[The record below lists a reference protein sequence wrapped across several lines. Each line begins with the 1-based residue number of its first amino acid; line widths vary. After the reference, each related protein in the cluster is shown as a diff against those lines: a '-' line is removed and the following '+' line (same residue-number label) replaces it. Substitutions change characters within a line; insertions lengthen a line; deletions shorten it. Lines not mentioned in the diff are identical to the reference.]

1 MAVERVQDLP
11 LAGGH
16 LALDLVNTVEP
27 RIAGEDQTDHLR
39 NPADLLVWARRVD
52 LIDESE
58 AAEVAQAWA
67 RSPALAAADLE
78 AAVTIRESLYDVL
91 TGAAEGLPV
100 LAAGWAGAGSRT
112 GLVADGNG
120 FRLVVGTSIPDRL
133 SVAAVDLLTTADLT
147 KLHACPP
154 EQGGCGWLF
163 LDHSRNSTRRWCVME
178 DCGAKAKSR
187 RLTERRRADRTAVR
201 DPDRQRPV
209 E

>member
-39 NPADLLVWARRVD
+39 NPADLLTWARRVD
-52 LIDESE
+52 LVDDSA
-58 AAEVAQAWA
+58 AAEVAEAWA

-78 AAVTIRESLYDVL
+78 AAVAIRESLYDVL
-91 TGAAEGLPV
+91 TGAADGLPV

-133 SVAAVDLLTTADLT
+133 AVAAVDLLTTADLT

-163 LDHSRNSTRRWCVME
+163 LDHSRNSTRRWCVMA

-187 RLTERRRADRTAVR
+187 RLTERRRADRAAVR

>member
-1 MAVERVQDLP
+1 VQDLP

-39 NPADLLVWARRVD
+39 NPADLLIWARRVD
-52 LIDESE
+52 LVDESE
-58 AAEVAQAWA
+58 AAEVAAAWA

-133 SVAAVDLLTTADLT
+133 AVAAVDLLTTADLT

-163 LDHSRNSTRRWCVME
+163 LDHSRNSTRRWCVMA

-187 RLTERRRADRTAVR
+187 RLTERRRADRAAVR
-201 DPDRQRPV
+201 DPERQRPV